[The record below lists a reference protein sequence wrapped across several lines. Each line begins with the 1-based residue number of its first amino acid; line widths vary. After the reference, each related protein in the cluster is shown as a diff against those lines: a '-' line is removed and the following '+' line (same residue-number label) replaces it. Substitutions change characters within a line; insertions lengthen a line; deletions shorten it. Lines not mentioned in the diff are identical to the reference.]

1 MKNDPS
7 IWESPQAEQLIT
19 AFLSIDN
26 PELMKAFLRDIMTE
40 KEILELSNRL
50 KAAQMLLTSQKYTE
64 IAQTTGLSSRTI
76 ARIKDWIKQGN
87 GGYKTVID
95 SLESH
100 HGHMPPARD

>member
-1 MKNDPS
+1 MKNDS
-7 IWESPQAEQLIT
+7 TIWESPQAEQLLT

-26 PELMKAFLRDIMTE
+26 AGLMKAFLRDIMTE

-50 KAAQMLLTSQKYTE
+50 KAAQMLLESEKYTD

-76 ARIKDWIKQGN
+76 ARIKDWINQGN
-87 GGYKTVID
+87 GGYKTVIGN
-95 SLESH
+95 LEAH